1 MKKQTGDENEDFSDV
16 QKRAD
21 NERIM
26 SEYER
31 IMSEL
36 NPNEKLIV
44 EYLIKNKKIV
54 NQEASSLTGLSPA
67 QVRRVFVSL
76 QQKQIIEAVEKSRG
90 RFYQLAQSEL

>member
-44 EYLIKNKKIV
+44 KYLIKNEKKFNKEVI
-54 NQEASSLTGLSPA
+54 SLIDLFP
-67 QVRRVFVSL
+67 VRVR
-76 QQKQIIEAVEKSRG
+76 
-90 RFYQLAQSEL
+90 